1 MKNALFS
8 IVLLLVATVAFG
20 QKNDKDIRYF
30 DEPIVTDSLSTLM
43 IPIRYNASFFS
54 SNKLAYWH
62 DYYANVLFYNFKS
75 NITKKL
81 FQEETFIKIPT
92 HNSNKFYAE
101 RNTKKLSTD
110 KWIFFFVK
118 NIDSDKNGKINND
131 DPTILYVSD
140 KQGNDLKPI
149 TPDNESVISLDTFEK
164 QGFILV
170 KMQRDL
176 TKNNKFED
184 DDKDFYFLRFDLTT
198 LKAVDKIEI
207 KQ

>member
-8 IVLLLVATVAFG
+8 IVLLLVSTAGFG

-54 SNKLAYWH
+54 SNKLAYWN

-92 HNSNKFYAE
+92 DNSNKFYAE

-140 KQGNDLKPI
+140 KQGNDLKPV

-176 TKNNKFED
+176 NKNNKFED